1 MKRGDGN
8 WSISITKGSPL
19 VDIVRQKTYVP
30 RNENE
35 IPTKEGGQSILKVG
49 EAVGL
54 LLASVGSPG
63 EKRLEW
69 ADSTSPNSKRH
80 TAAMKEEWGLIAT
93 TKLKLILV

>member
-1 MKRGDGN
+1 MVNLNYKGQ
-8 WSISITKGSPL
+8 SIGSHCEK
-19 VDIVRQKTYVP
+19 KTYVP

-35 IPTKEGGQSILKVG
+35 IPTKEGGQSILKFG

-80 TAAMKEEWGLIAT
+80 TAAMKEEWGLTAT